1 MSCPLTWA
9 HTSGAGLCWRLQ
21 PALEKSIAAA
31 SGSNTA
37 ARDHLAVQGRALAR
51 PGPNRALFCGTG
63 EVKVRCSGS
72 FLNTAGADALRA
84 NAHVLPCAVHQRA
97 HPPQIRIPP
106 APPRIVRVADHV
118 PKVRHLAAQL
128 TLHRHNVPSIP
139 LKKCPES
146 SFSFYQTLYRFAD
159 VNAVFGGT

>member
-9 HTSGAGLCWRLQ
+9 HTSGAGWGWRLQ
-21 PALEKSIAAA
+21 PELANSIAAA

-37 ARDHLAVQGRALAR
+37 ARNAFERRFKGV
-51 PGPNRALFCGTG
+51 
-63 EVKVRCSGS
+63 ESKVRCSSS
-72 FLNTAGADALRA
+72 FLNTPAADALRA
-84 NAHVLPCAVHQRA
+84 NAHVLPGAVHQRA
-97 HPPQIRIPP
+97 HPPQIRIPA

-118 PKVRHLAAQL
+118 AKVRHLAAQL

-146 SFSFYQTLYRFAD
+146 SFLFYQTRPRFAH
-159 VNAVFGGT
+159 VAAVSVGI